1 MHITVIADNLLNSRC
16 KMALCFASE
25 SCVLTADR
33 LVGTTRIRRDHDF
46 SLESIGKVGFM
57 NKPRPKNA
65 PQWGAGMAICRS
77 LRRVPSSTATSRR
90 APVPRQRAHVVL
102 DGDPVPVRK
111 LLGPLLPLCTHSSCR
126 CQRAECDASL
136 LHAINMR
143 SSTPH
148 KNCRAPSAWRSP
160 PGPAGVPARPRPG
173 PVPASTH
180 RLGNHERRG
189 SSKTD
194 HTGTPGQPAP
204 RLLPTLRASTT
215 AHPPCGA
222 PQMVQFIKQEAEEK
236 ANEIAVAAEE
246 VRPQARRVSPRRACV
261 GPKAHSRLL
270 PLPAGVQHREAAA
283 GGGGEAE
290 DPEGL

>member
-46 SLESIGKVGFM
+46 SLESIVKVGFI

-102 DGDPVPVRK
+102 DGDPVPRSGSFLDHFCRSARTPAAAANARSVMRLFCMLSTCAAVPHTK
-111 LLGPLLPLCTHSSCR
+111 IVALP
-126 CQRAECDASL
+126 
-136 LHAINMR
+136 
-143 SSTPH
+143 P
-148 KNCRAPSAWRSP
+148 
-160 PGPAGVPARPRPG
+160 PAGVPARPRPG

-204 RLLPTLRASTT
+204 LLLPTLRASTT